1 MLLLTNRSYQP
12 FLTLCEIHF
21 PSTDQIYRPQISDIW
36 RKKKIRIYWTDILC
50 HKNGVDFLQGKL
62 HLDLQGICGFFL
74 RTDGLYKM
82 FDSIKS
88 YCSQ

>member
-12 FLTLCEIHF
+12 FLTLCEILF
-21 PSTDQIYRPQISDIW
+21 PSADQNYRPKFCQNQQ
-36 RKKKIRIYWTDILC
+36 RKKFPIYWTDILC
-50 HKNGVDFLQGKL
+50 DKNGVEFLQAKL